1 MPELSRNPDDYDDND
16 AYAHAQAINAKNSG
30 DAQRFAVGG
39 TDDLGETETVYAV
52 EPTPGANA
60 CSITDEMA
68 GAIEDLPDYRNG
80 ARIITRTVV
89 YGPWRYVTPDEIEQE
104 VNRHA

>member
-1 MPELSRNPDDYDDND
+1 MPDLSRNPDDYD
-16 AYAHAQAINAKNSG
+16 AYADAHAQAINASHSG

-39 TDDLGETETVYAV
+39 TDEFGKTETVYAV
-52 EPTPGANA
+52 EPTPGAKA
-60 CSITDEMA
+60 CSITDDMT

-89 YGPWRYVTPDEIEQE
+89 YGPWRYVTPDEIEAE
-104 VNRHA
+104 VNRYA